1 MGIVVTMETA
11 CNLVKSFFNM
21 KNSECALCQYFYY
34 GLIIVGII
42 KVLIFMMGVWR
53 FINRHFLRKGHDL
66 LQRYGGPGTWALV
79 TGASDGFGAEF
90 SRQLALKGFN
100 IVLVSRTMSKLQAVE
115 KELKTLNPKI
125 SVRIV

>member
-1 MGIVVTMETA
+1 
-11 CNLVKSFFNM
+11 M

-125 SVRIV
+125 NVRIV